1 MKLIPGLQVQAFG
14 DRCCGLAGTFGLK
27 KENYDLS
34 MQIGEHLFEEI
45 RKSGV
50 DRVVTNCGSCAIQI
64 AQGTG
69 LNVVHPL
76 TLLAEA
82 YRKAG

>member
-1 MKLIPGLQVQAFG
+1 MSPFS
-14 DRCCGLAGTFGLK
+14 CGLAGTFGLK

-50 DRVVTNCGSCAIQI
+50 DRVVTSCGSCTIQI

-69 LNVVHPL
+69 LSVVHPL

>member
-50 DRVVTNCGSCAIQI
+50 DRVVTSCGSCAIQI